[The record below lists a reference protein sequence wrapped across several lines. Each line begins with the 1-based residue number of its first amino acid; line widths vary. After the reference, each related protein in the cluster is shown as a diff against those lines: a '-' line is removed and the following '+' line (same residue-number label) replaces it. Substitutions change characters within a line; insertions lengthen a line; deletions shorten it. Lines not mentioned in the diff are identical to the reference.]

1 MSDDQRMG
9 ARLQEGMDHLR
20 APAPNVADVARRARR
35 FRVRRRAGLAAVTI
49 LAAVGITVPLLVLSP
64 LAQHEP
70 SPGSAASST
79 RVSGEGLSIDLRDGW
94 DGRIY
99 YNPDAGERVLQ
110 FANLPLDP
118 VPPAGPEDD
127 LASRT
132 RGGMGP
138 GDVVVVLRELTYC
151 PCAGFQHRDLAC
163 LQRRNRITV
172 AQQDSIRGD
181 RRDPWARRQNTDE
194 V

>member
-1 MSDDQRMG
+1 
-9 ARLQEGMDHLR
+9 
-20 APAPNVADVARRARR
+20 
-35 FRVRRRAGLAAVTI
+35 
-49 LAAVGITVPLLVLSP
+49 GITVPLLVLFP

-94 DGRIY
+94 DGRIF

-151 PCAGFQHRDLAC
+151 PCAGFEHRDLPVSVTP
-163 LQRRNRITV
+163 IGGGGGIEGV
-172 AQQDSIRGD
+172 
-181 RRDPWARRQNTDE
+181 DPTHAFGRVRFENGGRYFDLLA
-194 V
+194 